1 MYRLNRGFF
10 CRISCPHAPHARS
23 HCPTWP
29 WLSLTNLFALLPFS
43 RTSSKVELPKAVKP
57 AVLAAVTNALL
68 VAPSFAG
75 EPGKIFDFNLT
86 LPIIATEFLLL
97 MVILDKT
104 IFGPVG
110 KALDDRDALI
120 RDQLAAVGDN
130 STAVADLI
138 VSTSYISLE
147 SRERLAQQRVE
158 ARVGRAYRPSRR
170 AIAQIARHL
179 AILTLDCGL
188 KRTYYHRFSSV
199 TQWLHAPCT
208 PKQLTHTDLFP
219 HPPPTVREGG
229 SYLLRARR
237 GCQGGCRHEGQDGR
251 GHHGSVSQG
260 QG

>member
-1 MYRLNRGFF
+1 MSAISAVQ
-10 CRISCPHAPHARS
+10 CRFLAGAKVSAARKTVRARAAVVAPVAK
-23 HCPTWP
+23 
-29 WLSLTNLFALLPFS
+29 FG
-43 RTSSKVELPKAVKP
+43 KVELPKAVKP

-138 VSTSYISLE
+138 SEKEALISSARAE
-147 SRERLAQQRVE
+147 VAKEVAATKAKMDADITE
-158 ARVGRAYRPSRR
+158 ASAKAKADVDRQIAA
-170 AIAQIARHL
+170 AIAKLDAAKAESAKEVETKATELSNQI
-179 AILTLDCGL
+179 I
-188 KRTYYHRFSSV
+188 KKV
-199 TQWLHAPCT
+199 
-208 PKQLTHTDLFP
+208 
-219 HPPPTVREGG
+219 VE
-229 SYLLRARR
+229 
-237 GCQGGCRHEGQDGR
+237 
-251 GHHGSVSQG
+251 V
-260 QG
+260 